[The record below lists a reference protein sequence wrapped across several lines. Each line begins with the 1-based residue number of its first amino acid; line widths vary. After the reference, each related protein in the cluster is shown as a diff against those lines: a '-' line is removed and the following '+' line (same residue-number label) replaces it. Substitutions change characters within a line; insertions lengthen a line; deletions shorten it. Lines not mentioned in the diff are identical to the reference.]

1 MSDGVAVTGG
11 CLCKKV
17 RYSAGRPP
25 IVARYCWCRLC
36 QYLSAGGPTVN
47 AFFHAE
53 DFEVSDEVRW
63 FGGIADSGNEV
74 SRGFCPTCGTPLF
87 AKSSAR
93 PQFIVARV
101 GSLDDPNLIAPG
113 VSIWTSEAPERAL
126 IHPDLPQVER
136 QPPPIA

>member
-1 MSDGVAVTGG
+1 
-11 CLCKKV
+11 V
-17 RYSAGRPP
+17 RFSAGRPP

-53 DFEVSDEVRW
+53 GFEIAGEVRW
-63 FGGIADSGNEV
+63 FDGIADSGNEV
-74 SRGFCPTCGTPLF
+74 SRGFCPICGTQLF
-87 AKSSAR
+87 AKSSGR

-101 GSLDDPNLIAPG
+101 GALDDPNLIVPSL
-113 VSIWTSEAPERAL
+113 SIWTSQAPEWAL
-126 IHPDLPQVER
+126 IHPELPRIER

>member
-1 MSDGVAVTGG
+1 VTQPSATAG
-11 CLCKKV
+11 CLCGAV
-17 RYSAGRPP
+17 RFSAGRPP
-25 IVARYCWCRLC
+25 IIARYCWCRLC

-53 DFEVSDEVRW
+53 DFEITGEVGW
-63 FGGIADSGNEV
+63 FDGIADSGNEV
-74 SRGFCPTCGTPLF
+74 SRGFCPICGTQLF

-101 GSLDDPNLIAPG
+101 GSLDDPNLIAPS
-113 VSIWTSEAPERAL
+113 VSIWTSQAPEWAL
-126 IHPDLPQVER
+126 IHPELPRIER

>member
-1 MSDGVAVTGG
+1 M
-11 CLCKKV
+11 
-17 RYSAGRPP
+17 
-25 IVARYCWCRLC
+25 
-36 QYLSAGGPTVN
+36 N

-53 DFEVSDEVRW
+53 DFEVSGEVRW
-63 FGGIADSGNEV
+63 FSGISDSGNEV

-93 PQFIVARV
+93 TQFIVARV

-113 VSIWTSEAPERAL
+113 VSIWTSEAPEWAL